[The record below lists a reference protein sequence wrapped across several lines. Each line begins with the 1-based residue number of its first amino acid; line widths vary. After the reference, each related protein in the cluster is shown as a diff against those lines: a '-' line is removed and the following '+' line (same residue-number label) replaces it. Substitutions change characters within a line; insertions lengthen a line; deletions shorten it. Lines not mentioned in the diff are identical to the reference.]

1 MRRILLST
9 LLLVIVGP
17 ARAEDFTG
25 FYAGINAGYV
35 RGHEQGRTVNES
47 PVCAIKPGA
56 DLPPSARDAAQALQ
70 RPRFGRT
77 AAPLER

>member
-9 LLLVIVGP
+9 LLLVIGGP

-25 FYAGINAGYV
+25 FYAGINAGYA
-35 RGHEQGRTVNES
+35 RGHEQGRTVNDS
-47 PVCAIKPGA
+47 PVLPVKPGA

-70 RPRFGRT
+70 RPQFPRT
-77 AAPLER
+77 ASPSER